1 MENRKENEARRFKE
15 NERVLSVAL
24 IADAVIFVLYLL
36 CAGFG
41 IGWLKV
47 ILTVIAFIISGLGLA
62 VLYLTGE
69 LPRRRSRYLVAGF
82 GAIVLCILVSLIAN
96 YPSPFDLEQAVAD
109 LQETVS
115 VYFSIL

>member
-1 MENRKENEARRFKE
+1 MENRKANEARRFKE

-36 CAGFG
+36 SAGVG

-47 ILTVIAFIISGLGLA
+47 IMTIVAFIISALGLTI
-62 VLYLTGE
+62 LYLTGE

-82 GAIVLCILVSLIAN
+82 GAIVLCIVVSLIAN
-96 YPSPFDLEQAVAD
+96 YPSPFDLEQAVAA
-109 LQETVS
+109 LQQTVS
-115 VYFSIL
+115 Q